1 MTIDP
6 LRDQPVVLMVADQ
19 DAGLRLDAFLAAR
32 LPRYSRVQLR
42 RAVLKQY
49 VTVDDRPVK
58 AAHRL
63 RTGQRIVVRLP
74 DAPQHGTKPEE
85 IPLDVL
91 FEDDDMIAIN
101 KPPGMVVHPAR
112 GHWSG
117 TLAAALAY
125 RFEQLSQVGGSTRPG
140 IVHRLDRD
148 TSGVIVV
155 AKHDAAHMALAAQF
169 EQRTV
174 QKQYIAIVCG
184 QPDHDSDL
192 IDLPIGAHPYQ
203 RERMAIR
210 ANHPTA
216 RPAQTFYHVERRF
229 RGFAWIRAHPK
240 TGRTHQ
246 IRLHLAH
253 IGCPILC
260 DRLYGGRAQITLGE
274 LITGREDD
282 QIILQRQALHA
293 DRIRLQHP
301 ASGDSI
307 EFTAPIPTDIQ
318 QVLDHLQQHRPPAH

>member
-1 MTIDP
+1 MTVDP
-6 LRDQPVVLMVADQ
+6 LRDEPVVLVVADQ

-32 LPRYSRVQLR
+32 LPSYSRVQLR

-49 VTVDDRPVK
+49 VTVDDSSVK

-63 RTGQRIVVRLP
+63 RTGQRVVVRLP

-91 FEDDDMIAIN
+91 FEDEDLIAIN

-125 RFEQLSQVGGSTRPG
+125 HFDRLSQVGGSTRPG

-174 QKQYIAIVCG
+174 QKQYVAIVCG
-184 QPDHDSDL
+184 HPDHDSDL

-216 RPAQTFYHVERRF
+216 RPAQTFYQVEHRF

-253 IGCPILC
+253 IGCPVLC
-260 DRLYGGRAQITLGE
+260 DRLYGGRAQISLGE
-274 LITGREDD
+274 LTTGREDA

-301 ASGDSI
+301 THGESI
-307 EFTAPIPTDIQ
+307 EFTAPIPADIQ
-318 QVLDHLQQHRPPAH
+318 QVLDHLGQHRQPTY